1 MVEFIMFDV
10 NIEKLNDVWLH
21 ITTSQSI
28 KMELSDHFAF
38 HVDGYKF
45 HPKVKQRMWDG
56 KIRLFQL
63 NTGLLPIGLYA
74 HLIKYCNQCDYSVDE
89 SVNENLKD
97 PNFDSWVSEL
107 TVTVG
112 GKVIKPRDYQ
122 LEAAKKIIFNRSQG
136 LIECPTGSGKSLIQY
151 IVSRWA
157 LSNLSG
163 KVLITVPT
171 KDLVVQMRGDLLDY
185 SSTDDSFGSDDIHT
199 IMGGKDKD
207 PKDARIIIST
217 WQSVCKLP
225 RDWFEQFD
233 CYMADEAHTA
243 TAKNIT
249 AIVQHLVDCPIK
261 AGLSGTF
268 KDSMS
273 HVLALVGHFG
283 NIFKPVTTRELIDDG
298 TVAQLKVRTVLLQYP
313 EKVITERKGL
323 PYQTEIKLLTS
334 DLRRNVKCCKLAKSI
349 ADKGKNVV
357 LMYKHIKH
365 GDELKRICDRVH
377 DKVYI
382 TNGSTD
388 VNDRDN
394 LRAIAET
401 EGGVI
406 IIASTGVFSTG
417 VNIKRLHA
425 IIMTHPMKSKI
436 VILQTIGRI
445 LRLHS
450 SKSQAVFYDIVDDL
464 RWKKWKSYSLKHA
477 VDRIKLYN
485 SQEFDY
491 TITKVDL

>member
-1 MVEFIMFDV
+1 M
-10 NIEKLNDVWLH
+10 
-21 ITTSQSI
+21 
-28 KMELSDHFAF
+28 
-38 HVDGYKF
+38 
-45 HPKVKQRMWDG
+45 
-56 KIRLFQL
+56 
-63 NTGLLPIGLYA
+63 
-74 HLIKYCNQCDYSVDE
+74 
-89 SVNENLKD
+89 
-97 PNFDSWVSEL
+97 
-107 TVTVG
+107 
-112 GKVIKPRDYQ
+112 
-122 LEAAKKIIFNRSQG
+122 
-136 LIECPTGSGKSLIQY
+136 QY
-151 IVSRWA
+151 LVSRWT
-157 LSNLSG
+157 LNNLSG

-185 SSTDDSFGSDDIHT
+185 SSTDDDFGSDDIHI
-199 IMGGKDKD
+199 IMGGKEKD
-207 PKDARIIIST
+207 SGDARVVIST
-217 WQSVCKLP
+217 WQSVCKMP
-225 RDWFEQFD
+225 KEWFAQFD

-249 AIVQHLVDCPIK
+249 TIVQNLVKCPIK

-268 KDSMS
+268 KESQS
-273 HVLALVGHFG
+273 HLLALVGHFG
-283 NIFKPVTTRELIDDG
+283 AVYKPVTTRELIDSG
-298 TVAQLKVRTVLLQYP
+298 TVSQLKVRTVLLQYP
-313 EKVITERKGL
+313 EKDIMERKGL
-323 PYQTEIKLLTS
+323 PYQTEIATLTS
-334 DLRRNVKCCKLAKSI
+334 DVRRNIKCCKLAKSI

-357 LMYKHIKH
+357 IMYKHIKH
-365 GDELKRICDRVH
+365 GNELKKICDKIH

-388 VNDRDN
+388 VDDRNN
-394 LRAIAET
+394 LRAIAEA

-436 VILQTIGRI
+436 IILQTIGRI
-445 LRLHS
+445 LRKHG

-491 TITKVDL
+491 SITKVKL